1 MSWYEKL
8 LPKRIRVNTDSSKR
22 KIPEGVWEKCKNCG
36 TVLYREEI
44 SNNQYVCTNCDYHM
58 RIGARERLNIF
69 LDQDSQVEIN
79 TKLTSKDFLKFK
91 DSKKYKERI
100 QVLIFETD
108 DERVLRGD

>member
-44 SNNQYVCTNCDYHM
+44 SNNQYVCT
-58 RIGARERLNIF
+58 IVI
-69 LDQDSQVEIN
+69 I
-79 TKLTSKDFLKFK
+79 T
-91 DSKKYKERI
+91 
-100 QVLIFETD
+100 
-108 DERVLRGD
+108 